1 MNMAINMSM
10 VINIVI
16 PLMIAFFVTLII
28 GPFIISFLGKLK
40 MKQTERTD
48 GAKDH
53 LAKAGTPTMGGII
66 ILISLFLGS
75 IFYVSQYT
83 RMIPVLILTFG
94 FGVIGFIDDYL
105 KVVKKDPD
113 GLKSLQKMILQIIVT
128 AGFAVYLTLADF
140 FTLYI
145 LIPFSGGNRIDIGWL
160 AYVVMFIAVI
170 GTVNGTNF
178 TDGLDGLASS
188 VTLVV
193 AAFFT
198 VVSFVISHN
207 QYGWITEIL
216 PNIPENVVGP
226 TVLWINWGVYP
237 LGAAMIGALL
247 GFLLFNCYP
256 AKIFMGDTGS
266 LALGG
271 FVIGTAYVME
281 MPLFVIIVG
290 FIYVIEVLSVM
301 IQVAYFKMTKGKRVF
316 KRTPIHH
323 HFELDSEDLDYSFKI
338 QFPKKGWSETRI
350 VTVFTTITILLCLIA
365 YMGVW

>member
-1 MNMAINMSM
+1 M
-10 VINIVI
+10 V
-16 PLMIAFFVTLII
+16 AFFVTLVI
-28 GPFIISFLGKLK
+28 GPFIISFLSRLK
-40 MKQTERTD
+40 MKQTERND

-53 LAKAGTPTMGGII
+53 LAKAGTPTMGGIM

-75 IFYVSQYT
+75 ISYINQYP

-105 KVVKKDPD
+105 KVIKKHPD
-113 GLKSLQKMILQIIVT
+113 GLKSLPKMILQIIVT
-128 AGFAVYLTLADF
+128 GGFAVYLTISNHHSL
-140 FTLYI
+140 TI
-145 LIPFSGGNRIDIGWL
+145 LIPFSGGNVVDIGWL
-160 AYVVMFIAVI
+160 AYVVMFMAVI

-188 VTLVV
+188 VTLMV
-193 AAFFT
+193 ATFFT
-198 VVSFVISHN
+198 VVSFGLSHRGVIGN
-207 QYGWITEIL
+207 AML
-216 PNIPENVVGP
+216 PEGVVVLGP
-226 TVLWINWGVYP
+226 CFAVWNYGVYP

-247 GFLLFNCYP
+247 GFLIFNCYP

-290 FIYVIEVLSVM
+290 FIYVVEVLSVM
-301 IQVAYFKMTKGKRVF
+301 IQVAYFKMSGGKRIF

-323 HFELDSEDLDYSFKI
+323 HFELDSKDLDYIVGI
-338 QFPKKGWSETRI
+338 QIPKKGWSETRI
-350 VTVFTTITILLCLIA
+350 VTVFTTLTILLCLIA
-365 YMGVW
+365 FMGVW

>member
-1 MNMAINMSM
+1 
-10 VINIVI
+10 
-16 PLMIAFFVTLII
+16 MIAFFATLLI
-28 GPFIISFLGKLK
+28 GPPVISFLGKLK

-53 LAKAGTPTMGGII
+53 LAKAGTPTMGGIM
-66 ILISLFLGS
+66 ILISLLLGS
-75 IFYVSQYT
+75 ISFIFHYPRIV
-83 RMIPVLILTFG
+83 PVLILTFG
-94 FGVIGFIDDYL
+94 FGVIGFVDDYL
-105 KVVKKDPD
+105 KVIKKNPD

-128 AGFAVYLTLADF
+128 AGFAVYITLVDPWM
-140 FTLYI
+140 TLII
-145 LIPFSGGNRIDIGWL
+145 LIPFSGGNFVDIGWL

-170 GTVNGTNF
+170 GTANGTNF

-198 VVSFVISHN
+198 IVSFGISHN
-207 QYGWITEIL
+207 MFLWVTEVL
-216 PNIPENVVGP
+216 PRFPYEMFSDNAEKTI
-226 TVLWINWGVYP
+226 LWINWGIYP
-237 LGAAMIGALL
+237 LAAAMVGALL

-290 FIYVIEVLSVM
+290 FVYVVEVLSVM
-301 IQVAYFKMTKGKRVF
+301 IQVAYFKMTNGKRIF

>member
-1 MNMAINMSM
+1 M
-10 VINIVI
+10 INIVI
-16 PLMIAFFVTLII
+16 PLMVAFFVTLVI
-28 GPFIISFLGKLK
+28 GPFIISFLSRLK
-40 MKQTERTD
+40 MKQTERND

-53 LAKAGTPTMGGII
+53 LAKAGTPTMGGIM
-66 ILISLFLGS
+66 ILISLLLGS
-75 IFYVSQYT
+75 IFYINQYPHI
-83 RMIPVLILTFG
+83 IPVLILTFG
-94 FGVIGFIDDYL
+94 FGVIGFVDDYL
-105 KVVKKDPD
+105 KVIKKNPD
-113 GLKSLQKMILQIIVT
+113 GLKSLQKLILQIIVT
-128 AGFAVYLTLADF
+128 GGFAVYLTLADH
-140 FTLYI
+140 LSLHI
-145 LIPFSGGNRIDIGWL
+145 LVPFSGGNVVDIGWL

-198 VVSFVISHN
+198 VVSLGISLN
-207 QYGWITEIL
+207 TVRAAVL
-216 PNIPENVVGP
+216 PEGVVVLGP
-226 TVLWINWGVYP
+226 CFAVWNYGVYP

-247 GFLLFNCYP
+247 GFLIFNCYP

-301 IQVAYFKMTKGKRVF
+301 IQVAYFKMSGGKRIF

-323 HFELDSEDLDYSFKI
+323 HFELDSKDLDYIVGI
-338 QFPKKGWSETRI
+338 QIPKKGWSETRI
-350 VTVFTTITILLCLIA
+350 VTVFTTLTILLCLIA
-365 YMGVW
+365 FMGVW

>member
-1 MNMAINMSM
+1 MFIN
-10 VINIVI
+10 VVI
-16 PLMIAFFVTLII
+16 PLMVAFFVTLALS
-28 GPFIISFLGKLK
+28 PFIISFLGKLK

-53 LAKAGTPTMGGII
+53 AAKAGTPTMGGII

-75 IFYVSQYT
+75 IFYIYQYPQ
-83 RMIPVLILTFG
+83 MIPVLILTFG
-94 FGVIGFIDDYL
+94 FGIIGFIDDYL
-105 KVVKKDPD
+105 KVVKKHPD

-128 AGFAVYLTLADF
+128 LGFAIYLTLSF
-140 FTLYI
+140 HHTLNI
-145 LIPFSGGNRIDIGWL
+145 LIPFSGGRVVDIGWL
-160 AYVVMFIAVI
+160 AYVVMFIAVV

-188 VTLVV
+188 VTIIV

-198 VVSFVISHN
+198 VVSFVLTLYHREMIS
-207 QYGWITEIL
+207 GLRAEGVCVTGPIL
-216 PNIPENVVGP
+216 
-226 TVLWINWGVYP
+226 GVYP
-237 LGAAMIGALL
+237 LGAAVIGALL

-290 FIYVIEVLSVM
+290 FVYVVEVLSVM
-301 IQVAYFKMTKGKRVF
+301 IQVVYFKMTEGKRIF

-350 VTVFTTITILLCLIA
+350 VTVFTTITVLLCLIA
-365 YMGVW
+365 FMGVW